1 MDILQNIQYQIV
13 KGYADIIPI
22 RMGSLGVNTRTT
34 MNQLSTYTGATLIDG
49 VEVRLPKALTQV
61 QIGKLDYVLL
71 SNDTVIINNKDF
83 DKVEELTLPTRSCII
98 RVGGIN
104 NSAMEENYRR
114 IEDAVN
120 SLGNAIESG
129 ISVGAGITYQRLAIS
144 DMDVPEFIR
153 KAMESIYQQVMF
165 NITGKEII
173 DPEKDGLILTSS
185 GEYTLA
191 DDLEIFDATK
201 VIEQVIVNSFSLV
214 AQIITT
220 EVMIVE
226 NVR

>member
-1 MDILQNIQYQIV
+1 
-13 KGYADIIPI
+13 
-22 RMGSLGVNTRTT
+22 MGSLGVNTRST
-34 MNQLSTYTGATLIDG
+34 MNQLSIYTGATLIDG

-83 DKVEELTLPTRSCII
+83 DKLEDITLPTRSCII

-104 NSAMEENYRR
+104 NSSMEENYRR

-129 ISVGAGITYQRLAIS
+129 ISIGAGITYQRLAIS
-144 DMDVPEFIR
+144 DVDVPEFIR

-165 NITGKEII
+165 NITGKAVV
-173 DPEKDGLILTSS
+173 DPEKDGLILNSS